1 MAVRKFILTIGQSNG
16 GTKADYAAWGAL
28 HTQMYVDFDN
38 AISSYE
44 AQGAY
49 NDTYTIP
56 GTWPEF
62 PTCSLKGAA
71 VDSVRYLTFYNP
83 CATGIAY
90 LTYPGTARVTAFD
103 NQLSTSASTGLTT
116 SLKWQYS
123 PVGRTIT
130 RERTGTT
137 HTVAVWGGASA
148 AGLAD
153 QILVAPA
160 FDPPPVIGEEISY
173 QHVVG
178 INSGSGNYICLS
190 ARYGDD
196 FGTDG
201 SWNGSFAGLRF
212 RCISSTHPNNVG
224 LVRYVSSIT
233 LDAGISN
240 DVDPVVNPPTV
251 KITFSEALPNH
262 PNAGDVFV
270 IEPPPVGAVDVPFEK
285 WAYFLPWSPIE
296 GRATKQTITAP
307 SAASGAGGFVAF
319 TVAAG
324 HGIVAGQAINVI
336 GPAVPPSTPAQTT
349 YQGTRFVV
357 EVGATT
363 ITLNVA
369 YSIALS
375 VPHYLRVLGRAN
387 PFPPGFNYPNH
398 IATPQF
404 YQPFVGE
411 SYLYGAGSPFAL
423 TARAAYHT
431 GLANRLQEKV
441 GEAIYVVNLA
451 VDSTY
456 LAQQDWYLDASPA
469 VVSIGWFDPNQHTS
483 WSAGDRNNL
492 FQRLVDTLDAAKL
505 AAQRD
510 GDTLECLGVFF
521 VQGEGDGSFLDQ
533 AERYYRNL
541 TTFKAQVRGA
551 IKDAGLYSGTEV
563 TLPWVQPLIT
573 TTPWQF
579 SAIINSAIQLCAAE
593 DRYMRT
599 VQMDDATKIAG
610 DTAHY
615 DAAGITLLEYRSFS
629 LWRNIVE
636 QLDVGAYESALVVE
650 TGTGSTTANSYATEL
665 FCTSYFQNQG
675 GNTAWDA
682 ANKMQR
688 ERALMRSTF
697 WIDQTYGDRFV
708 GYKKTNTQA
717 LEFPRSLAYDRQG
730 YAIENVPVAL
740 QRATAEIARR
750 YLEDSTQFLA
760 DTAAGSNVLADS
772 ITVGPISINK
782 TYGGGKDT
790 TKKFVVVDRLF
801 KVASLIDNSIWVD
814 R

>member
-28 HTQMYVDFDN
+28 HSQIYVDVEN
-38 AISSYE
+38 PVSSYE

-49 NDTYTIP
+49 TDTYTIP

-71 VDSVRYLTFYNP
+71 VDSIRYLTFYNP

-90 LTYPGTARVTAFD
+90 LTYPGTARVTAID
-103 NQLSTSASTGLTT
+103 PAVTTSSQTALTT

-137 HTVAVWGGASA
+137 HTVSVWGGAAS

-160 FDPPPVIGEEISY
+160 FDPPPVIGEEITYPIRAGVNSA
-173 QHVVG
+173 
-178 INSGSGNYICLS
+178 SGSYICIEP
-190 ARYGDD
+190 RFGDD

-201 SWNGSFAGLRF
+201 SWNGSLAGMRV
-212 RCISSTHPNNVG
+212 RCTASASAGNVG

-233 LDAGISN
+233 LDGSIAN
-240 DVDPVVNPPTV
+240 DVFGAPPTV
-251 KITFSEALPNH
+251 KITFSEALPNN
-262 PNAGDVFV
+262 PSNNDTFV

-296 GRATKQTITAP
+296 GRTVTANLAITAAT
-307 SAASGAGGFVAF
+307 SAGVGLTQLTAAHGDVITVGSFVNI
-319 TVAAG
+319 T
-324 HGIVAGQAINVI
+324 GQAD
-336 GPAVPPSTPAQTT
+336 
-349 YQGTRFVV
+349 YQGTWPVIAKT
-357 EVGATT
+357 ATT
-363 ITLNVA
+363 FTIGASYV
-369 YSIALS
+369 ALS
-375 VPHYLRVLGRAN
+375 GSSFVRRLQKAN
-387 PFPPGFNYPNH
+387 PYPPGFNYPNH

-411 SYLYGAGSPFAL
+411 SYLYGAASPFAL
-423 TARAAYHT
+423 SARAAYHT
-431 GLANRLQEKV
+431 GLANRLQEQV
-441 GEAIYVVNLA
+441 GDIIYVVNLA
-451 VDSTY
+451 VDGTY

-492 FQRLVDTLDAAKL
+492 YQRLIDTLDAAEL
-505 AAQRD
+505 AAQRE
-510 GDTLECLGVFF
+510 GNTLECLGVFF
-521 VQGEGDGSFLDQ
+521 VQGEGDGSFTDQ

-551 IKDAGLYSGTEV
+551 IKDAGLYAGTES
-563 TLPWVQPLIT
+563 TIPWVQPLIT
-573 TTPWQF
+573 TTPWTY
-579 SAIINSAIQLCAAE
+579 SATINSAIQLCAAE

-599 VQMDDATKIAG
+599 VQMDDATKISG

-615 DAAGITLLEYRSFS
+615 DAAGITLLEYRAFS
-629 LWRNIVE
+629 LWRNITE

-650 TGTGSTTANSYATEL
+650 TGTGSATANSYCTEL
-665 FCTSYFQNQG
+665 FATTYFQNQG

-682 ANKMQR
+682 ADKIQR
-688 ERALMRSTF
+688 ERALMRATF

-708 GYKKTNTQA
+708 GYRQVNTQA

-730 YAIENVPVAL
+730 YEIEGVPVAL

-760 DTAAGSNVLADS
+760 DTAAGSNVVADS

-790 TKKFVVVDRLF
+790 AKKFVIVDRLF
-801 KVASLIDNSIWVD
+801 KVAGLIDNSIWAD

>member
-1 MAVRKFILTIGQSNG
+1 VAVRKFILTIGQSNG
-16 GTKADYAAWGAL
+16 GTKADYATWSVSHSQMAVDYDGAL
-28 HTQMYVDFDN
+28 SPAD
-38 AISSYE
+38 

-49 NDTYTIP
+49 TDTFTIP

-71 VDSVRYLTFYNP
+71 VDSIRYLTFYNP
-83 CATGIAY
+83 CATGISY
-90 LTYPGTARVTAFD
+90 LTYPGTARVTTID
-103 NQLSTSASTGLTT
+103 PSVTTSSQTALTT
-116 SLKWQYS
+116 SLKWQFD
-123 PVGRTIT
+123 PTGRTIT

-137 HTVAVWGGASA
+137 HTVGFWGGGVS

-160 FDPPPVIGEEISY
+160 FDPPPVIGEEITYPIRAGVNSA
-173 QHVVG
+173 
-178 INSGSGNYICLS
+178 SGSYICIEP
-190 ARYGDD
+190 RFGDD

-201 SWNGSFAGLRF
+201 TWNASLAGLRV
-212 RCISSTHPNNVG
+212 RCTASASAGNVG

-233 LDAGISN
+233 LDGSIAN
-240 DVDPVVNPPTV
+240 DVAGAPPTV
-251 KITFSEALPNH
+251 KITFSEALPNN
-262 PNAGDVFV
+262 PSNNDTFI

-296 GRATKQTITAP
+296 GRTVTANLAITA
-307 SAASGAGGFVAF
+307 AASAGVGLTQLTAAHDDIITVGSFVNI
-319 TVAAG
+319 T
-324 HGIVAGQAINVI
+324 GQA
-336 GPAVPPSTPAQTT
+336 A
-349 YQGTRFVV
+349 YQGTWPVIAKT
-357 EVGATT
+357 ATT
-363 ITLNVA
+363 FTIGASYV
-369 YSIALS
+369 ALS
-375 VPHYLRVLGRAN
+375 GSSFVRRLQKAN
-387 PFPPGFNYPNH
+387 PYPPGFNYPNH

-411 SYLYGAGSPFAL
+411 SYLYGAASPFAL
-423 TARAAYHT
+423 SARAAYHT
-431 GLANRLQEKV
+431 GLANRLQEQV
-441 GEAIYVVNLA
+441 GDIIYVVNLA
-451 VDSTY
+451 VDGTY
-456 LAQQDWYLDASPA
+456 LAQQDLYLDAAIPVA
-469 VVSIGWFDPNQHTS
+469 SIGWFDPHQHTS

-492 FQRLVDTLDAAKL
+492 YQRLIDTLDAAEL
-505 AAQRD
+505 AAQRE
-510 GDTLECLGVFF
+510 GNTLECLGVFF
-521 VQGEGDGSFLDQ
+521 VQGEGDGSFTDQ

-551 IKDAGLYSGTEV
+551 IKDAGLYAGTES
-563 TLPWVQPLIT
+563 TIPWVQPLIT

-579 SAIINSAIQLCAAE
+579 SATINSAIQLCAAE

-599 VQMDDATKIAG
+599 VQMDDATKIVG

-615 DAAGITLLEYRSFS
+615 DAAGITLLEYRAFA
-629 LWRNIVE
+629 LWRNITE

-650 TGTGSTTANSYATEL
+650 TGTGSATANSYCTEL
-665 FCTSYFQNQG
+665 FATTYFQNQG

-682 ANKMQR
+682 ADKIQR
-688 ERALMRSTF
+688 ERALMRATF

-708 GYKKTNTQA
+708 GYRQVNAQA

-730 YAIENVPVAL
+730 YEIEGVPVAL

-760 DTAAGSNVLADS
+760 DTAAGSNVVADS

-790 TKKFVVVDRLF
+790 AKKFVIVDRLF
-801 KVASLIDNSIWVD
+801 KVAGLIDNSIWAD